1 MKQVQKPKKPIIF
14 YYVIALIVILLLNL
28 LLFPR
33 LLEPKVTEVDY
44 GKFLQMVDNNEI
56 SEVQIQSNEIIFS
69 DKSSPANYYKT
80 GVMNDYKL
88 VDRLYDAGI
97 TEFGTPIIEQMSPL
111 MEFLLTWVIPIVVM
125 VALGQ
130 WLMKRMTSKMM
141 GGMGNA
147 MSFGKSNAKVY
158 VQSETGIKF
167 ADVAGEDE
175 AKEILQEI
183 VDFLHNPKKYE
194 EIGAKM
200 PKGALLV
207 GPPGTGKTLLAKAV
221 AGEANV
227 PFFSISGSEFVE
239 MFVGMGAAKVRDLF
253 QQANEKAPCIVFID
267 EIDTVGKKRDGGGFS
282 GNDEREQTLNQ
293 LLAEMDGFDGKKGVV
308 ILAATN
314 RPDSLD
320 PALLRPGRFDRRVPV
335 ELPDLKG
342 REEILKV
349 HAKNIRVGD
358 NVDYNAI
365 ARMASGASGAEL
377 ANMINEAALRAVR
390 DGRKFVTQA
399 DLEESV
405 EVVIAGYQKKNK
417 IMTDKEKLIV
427 SYHEVGHALVA
438 ALQSHSAPVTKITII
453 PRTSGALGYTMQ
465 VDEDEHNLMS
475 REELENKIAT
485 LTGGRVAEDLVFHSI
500 TTGASNDIEQATK
513 VARSMIT
520 RFGMNEEF
528 GMVAFETVTNQYLGG
543 DTSLACSESTAA
555 QIDEKVVAAVRKQYD
570 KAEQLLKDNMPK
582 LHELAKYLYEKET
595 ITGDEFMEI
604 LNLSPDQLTTTRM
617 ETN

>member
-14 YYVIALIVILLLNL
+14 YYVVALIVILLLNL

-88 VDRLYDAGI
+88 VDRLYEAGI

-267 EIDTVGKKRDGGGFS
+267 EIDKITRKSENASITRDVSGEGVQQALLKILEGTVASVPPQGGRKHPHQEFIQIDTTNILFICGGAFEGLEKIIETRQDTKSIGFNNPI
-282 GNDEREQTLNQ
+282 GHAKDENVGDLLRQVMPQDLTKFGLIPEFVGRVPIVVTLN
-293 LLAEMDGFDGKKGVV
+293 
-308 ILAATN
+308 
-314 RPDSLD
+314 SLD
-320 PALLRPGRFDRRVPV
+320 ETALMKILV
-335 ELPDLKG
+335 EP
-342 REEILKV
+342 
-349 HAKNIRVGD
+349 KNSLVKQYKKLFELDGVQLD
-358 NVDYNAI
+358 FKEDALEAI
-365 ARMASGASGAEL
+365 AKKSLERKTGARG
-377 ANMINEAALRAVR
+377 LRAIME
-390 DGRKFVTQA
+390 DTMM
-399 DLEESV
+399 DLMYEIPSDNTTKECVITKDAV
-405 EVVIAGYQKKNK
+405 EKKAEPE
-417 IMTDKEKLIV
+417 IIHGEP
-427 SYHEVGHALVA
+427 
-438 ALQSHSAPVTKITII
+438 APV
-453 PRTSGALGYTMQ
+453 PRRNMGRRSG
-465 VDEDEHNLMS
+465 
-475 REELENKIAT
+475 RP
-485 LTGGRVAEDLVFHSI
+485 
-500 TTGASNDIEQATK
+500 
-513 VARSMIT
+513 
-520 RFGMNEEF
+520 
-528 GMVAFETVTNQYLGG
+528 ET
-543 DTSLACSESTAA
+543 A
-555 QIDEKVVAAVRKQYD
+555 
-570 KAEQLLKDNMPK
+570 
-582 LHELAKYLYEKET
+582 
-595 ITGDEFMEI
+595 
-604 LNLSPDQLTTTRM
+604 
-617 ETN
+617 